1 MIVRDINKDIIGT
14 DKEIHAKD
22 GQWTSRRMLLR
33 KDGMGFSFHETI
45 IRAGTMTHIHY
56 QNHLEAVYCVA
67 GNGKIEDLATG
78 EVHEI
83 YDGIMYALD
92 KHDDHNLYGGTEDMR
107 LICVFNPP
115 IVGTENHDEDGVY
128 PLVEDEKPGT
138 PI

>member
-1 MIVRDINKDIIGT
+1 MIVRDIKEIIGS
-14 DKEIHAKD
+14 EQEVHAKED
-22 GQWTSRRMLLR
+22 QWSSRRMLLR
-33 KDGMGFSFHETI
+33 RDGMGFSFHETI

-56 QNHLEAVYCVA
+56 QNHLEAVYCVG

-78 EVHEI
+78 EVHAI
-83 YDGIMYALD
+83 HDGVMYALD

-128 PLVEDEKPGT
+128 PLIEDETPGT